1 MKSKLTLSINR
12 EIIGKAKNFVRR
24 RGTSISA
31 LVERILAQTIDEKK
45 DSFVARWT
53 GKFELAEN
61 DEKRYQK
68 LKQRYL

>member
-1 MKSKLTLSINR
+1 MKSKLTLTINR
-12 EIIGKAKNFVRR
+12 EIIGKAKIFVRR

-31 LVERILAQTIDEKK
+31 LVEKILAKTIDEKK
-45 DSFVARWT
+45 DPFVARWT
-53 GKFELAEN
+53 GKFELAEK

>member
-45 DSFVARWT
+45 DSFVTRWT